1 MKTYGVTGTIRRS
14 FALPG
19 RLVMEA
25 TEASPPDLRGNLN
38 RLVKVA
44 LQEFVARRKRKD
56 FENAMAR
63 MSADPAI
70 RLENR
75 RIAKE
80 FRRAD
85 SDGFE

>member
-1 MKTYGVTGTIRRS
+1 MKKSGATRTIRRS

-19 RLVMEA
+19 RLMMEA
-25 TEASPPDLRGNLN
+25 TETSPPDLRGNLN

-44 LQEFVARRKRKD
+44 LREFVAGRKRSD

-85 SDGFE
+85 SD